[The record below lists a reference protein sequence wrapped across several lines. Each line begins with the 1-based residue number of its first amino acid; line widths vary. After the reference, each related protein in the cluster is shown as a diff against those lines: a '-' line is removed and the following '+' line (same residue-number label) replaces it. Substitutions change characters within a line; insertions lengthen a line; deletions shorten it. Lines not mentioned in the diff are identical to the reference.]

1 VSVKKAFIMVF
12 SLASLTA
19 AAQSPVT
26 TITLGSDQIATLK
39 TAPSITTRIAFP
51 DTVREI
57 ICGDL
62 YDPQTGKGTFVV
74 QRGGTDQ
81 NPSNDVFIKPVAPKG
96 VSNLFVKTGE
106 RGENVYSFDLVV
118 VPPAQAY
125 RQVNIVSQ
133 RPADRKP
140 PGNPNPDAARAELEQ
155 ARKQAEEILRN
166 ARQQA
171 DRIVAEAEAKASEAE
186 QQLAQRAEQ
195 EAERRFVSALML
207 GLRETKVSNRRAAA
221 KKVTITLDPRLL
233 TFGEKSY
240 LRYTIQNNSNEDF
253 TFSTVSLEATSDGG
267 SKPITIEVVQS
278 KSEKRVTPGESL
290 TGVIIFDPKQL
301 GPNDKLT
308 LYVRDESNTE
318 ISHVVIK
325 E

>member
-1 VSVKKAFIMVF
+1 MSAVLLLISSAG
-12 SLASLTA
+12 L
-19 AAQSPVT
+19 AQSPVT
-26 TITLGSDQIATLK
+26 TITLGPDQIATLK

-81 NPSNDVFIKPVAPKG
+81 NPGNDVFIKPVASKG
-96 VSNLFVKTGE
+96 ASNLFVKTGE

-118 VPPAQAY
+118 VPSSQAY
-125 RQVNIVSQ
+125 RVVNIVNKQSE
-133 RPADRKP
+133 DRKP
-140 PGNPNPDAARAELEQ
+140 SANPGSDVSKAEVEQ
-155 ARKQAEEILRN
+155 ARRQAEEILRN

-186 QQLAQRAEQ
+186 QQMAQRAEQ
-195 EAERRFVSALML
+195 EVERRFVSALML
-207 GLRETKVSNRRAAA
+207 GLQETKVSNRRVA
-221 KKVTITLDPRLL
+221 KKKITITLDPRVF

-240 LRYTIQNNSNEDF
+240 LRYTIQNNGDEEF
-253 TFSTVSLEATSDGG
+253 TFSSVSLEASVDG
-267 SKPITIEVVQS
+267 SAKPIAAEVIQS
-278 KSEKRVTPGESL
+278 KADKRVGPGESL
-290 TGVIIFDPKQL
+290 TGVIIFDPKQIR
-301 GPNDKLT
+301 PNDKLT
-308 LYVRDESNTE
+308 LYVRDESNSE